1 MKTILVPVDF
11 TDFSENAVRMAA
23 YFAGKKGMEIKLL
36 HIVQKPA
43 SGFPFFSRKKE
54 EEYLPEMVQSA
65 EEHLSK
71 IASRLIPEEVNRT
84 WEVKVSSGSVTDEIL
99 EEKTELVIMGRK
111 RPENQESIWAGSVAE
126 KTIRLSRVPVITVGE
141 LGKEFSL
148 ENITFVSDF
157 RDKEVRAVLQRVF
170 DLAELFDAD
179 LHLLYVQLNNEYLNS
194 PQTEEKVNNI
204 LEDLEISHLDLNI
217 YVADSPEEGI
227 TRYVEEN
234 ETDLLCMY
242 THGRTGLAHIFRQ
255 SVAENIS
262 AYGSIPVLTYNI
274 NKDKVDRSTRPFAR
288 KMLRKRINKEEK
300 NIKK

>member
-11 TDFSENAVRMAA
+11 TDFSENAVRMAV

-36 HIVQKPA
+36 HIIQKPD
-43 SGFPFFSRKKE
+43 SGFPFYSRKEE

-71 IASRLIPEEVNRT
+71 IAYRLIPVEIGRT
-84 WEVKVSSGSVTDEIL
+84 WQVKVSSGSVTDEIL
-99 EEKTELVIMGRK
+99 AEKAELVIMGRK

-126 KTIRLSRVPVITVGE
+126 KTIRLSRVPVITVGNLDTE
-141 LGKEFSL
+141 FNLG
-148 ENITFVSDF
+148 NITFVSDF
-157 RDKEVRAVLQRVF
+157 RDKEVKSVLQRVF

-179 LHLLYVQLNNEYLNS
+179 LQLLYVQLNSEYLNS
-194 PQTEEKVNNI
+194 AQTEEKI
-204 LEDLEISHLDLNI
+204 SKTLEDLEIQHLDLNI

-234 ETDLLCMY
+234 KTDLLCMY

-274 NKDKVDRSTRPFAR
+274 NKDKVDRSTKPFAR
-288 KMLRKRINKEEK
+288 KMLRRRIEKESK
-300 NIKK
+300 NIR